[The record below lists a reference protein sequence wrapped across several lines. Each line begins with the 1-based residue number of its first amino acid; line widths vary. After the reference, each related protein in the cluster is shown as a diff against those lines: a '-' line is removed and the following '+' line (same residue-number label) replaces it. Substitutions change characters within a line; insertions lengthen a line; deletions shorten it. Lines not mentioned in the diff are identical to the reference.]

1 MTESDGTW
9 GDPKQISPD
18 VVTERP
24 NVLRA
29 LACPSTTMC
38 VAGGRQGPSAI
49 VADAL
54 DGDWAETAALPGMMV
69 ASAGGSEIT
78 DVSCASADFC
88 VAVGDFREAAG
99 TPLLLVDS
107 SFVSELV
114 TGRWNAPSSI
124 PGMFLLNRGIAS
136 ATSVDCPTEDFCTV
150 VGAISLSTL
159 SDPKAAF
166 YAQRVNGIWGEV
178 QVIPGTEQFDLT
190 QPSTTAE
197 VVDCPSVGN
206 CVIVGN
212 YGSVEGASDP
222 FIWEQVDGQWQ
233 EPQLVRSLGDG
244 TELGADAT
252 LKALS
257 CGSAGNCVAGGELT
271 PAGGPMPFFLLQR
284 NGQWGDA
291 QALPGFPEAT
301 SLSTYDGPKP
311 YATVDRIVCSSGL
324 NCIAT
329 GTFADTPIPSVFV
342 SALIDG
348 RWQKAE
354 VVEPLGVPGDLAGQ
368 HLINGA
374 DCTNEGQCT
383 VVGTSLGTAFW
394 MRINLGS

>member
-1 MTESDGTW
+1 MLINRPCTW
-9 GDPKQISPD
+9 EPD
-18 VVTERP
+18 ALSNEKRP
-24 NVLRA
+24 SEKSRNPLVLLSGHAYLPFVR
-29 LACPSTTMC
+29 C
-38 VAGGRQGPSAI
+38 QGPRLASTGVAI
-49 VADAL
+49 KEML
-54 DGDWAETAALPGMMV
+54 EY
-69 ASAGGSEIT
+69 
-78 DVSCASADFC
+78 
-88 VAVGDFREAAG
+88 
-99 TPLLLVDS
+99 
-107 SFVSELV
+107 
-114 TGRWNAPSSI
+114 
-124 PGMFLLNRGIAS
+124 
-136 ATSVDCPTEDFCTV
+136 ATTH
-150 VGAISLSTL
+150 TL
-159 SDPKAAF
+159 
-166 YAQRVNGIWGEV
+166 
-178 QVIPGTEQFDLT
+178 
-190 QPSTTAE
+190 
-197 VVDCPSVGN
+197 
-206 CVIVGN
+206 N